1 MKKIIFTLLITLFC
15 FSACKEKGEQFN
27 VTGHISS
34 AKDKTLY
41 FEAVTLNGIQPLDSV
56 KLDGEGH
63 FEFSN
68 PRPANPEF
76 FRLRIENQLINI
88 AIDSTEQ
95 IQVKADFPT
104 MSTAYTIEGSEECQ
118 VIREISRKQNTVQAK
133 IDQIAQNKQITA
145 GEQDRLIKQTVMQ
158 YKEDLKNNYIAKDP
172 SSAYAYFAIFQ
183 ELGRMLIFD
192 PINNHEDVRY
202 VAAVATA
209 WNEHYNGT
217 ERAENLYNIA
227 LQGLKNTK
235 APQPV
240 QINPDQ
246 LKNIEVKEAGFIDIE
261 LPDINGNHKK
271 LSDIHHKVIMLDFM
285 AYSLPKSQER
295 ILALRTLYQ
304 KYASKGFEIYQISID
319 PDEHYWKT
327 VTETLPWICVYEKDN
342 TSSDYL
348 TLYQVRSIPTFFLI
362 DRNGNIIARSENI
375 PNIEKAIVSLL

>member
-1 MKKIIFTLLITLFC
+1 MKKIIFILFITLFC
-15 FSACKEKGEQFN
+15 FSACKENGEQFHI
-27 VTGHISS
+27 TGHISA
-34 AKDKTLY
+34 AKNKVLY
-41 FEAVTLNGIQPLDSV
+41 FEAVTLNGIQTLDSV
-56 KLDGEGH
+56 RLDKKGD

-68 PRPANPEF
+68 PRPTNPEF
-76 FRLRIENQLINI
+76 FRLRIEKQLINI

-95 IQVKADFPT
+95 IQVEAELPT
-104 MSTAYTIEGSEECQ
+104 MSTAYTIEGSEECRI
-118 VIREISRKQNTVQAK
+118 IREISFKQNAVQTK
-133 IDQIAQNKQITA
+133 IDQIAQNRQITA

-158 YKEDLKNNYIAKDP
+158 YKEDLKNNYIVRDP
-172 SSAYAYFAIFQ
+172 SSAFAYFAIFQ

-209 WNEHYNGT
+209 WNERYNGT

-235 APQPV
+235 KPQTT
-240 QINPDQ
+240 QIASDK
-246 LKNIEVKEAGFIDIE
+246 LKDIEIKETGFIDIE
-261 LPDINGNHKK
+261 LPDIKGDFRK
-271 LSDIHHKVIMLDFM
+271 LSDIHNKVIMLDFM

-295 ILALRTLYQ
+295 TLVLRNLYQ
-304 KYASKGFEIYQISID
+304 KYAAKGFEIYQISID

-348 TLYQVRSIPTFFLI
+348 TLYQVRSIPTYFLI
-362 DRNGNIIARSENI
+362 DRDGNIIARSENI
-375 PNIEKAIVSLL
+375 PDIEKAIVSLL